1 LLSQRL
7 LRSVFPGFES
17 GNPASMWMAAALV
30 AATAGIACWIPARR
44 ATRTDPMAALRE
56 E

>member
-1 LLSQRL
+1 MFLGLEPVHVLSA
-7 LRSVFPGFES
+7 G
-17 GNPASMWMAAALV
+17 MAAALV
-30 AATAGIACWIPARR
+30 TVAGGIACWVPARR